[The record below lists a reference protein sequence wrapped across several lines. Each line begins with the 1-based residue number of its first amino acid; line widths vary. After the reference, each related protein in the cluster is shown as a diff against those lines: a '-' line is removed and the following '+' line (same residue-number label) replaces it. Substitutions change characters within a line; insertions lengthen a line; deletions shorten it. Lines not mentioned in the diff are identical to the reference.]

1 MSFDR
6 IGKSIFDRHQVK
18 MPICQHVAKVI
29 FKVAVSSRPIAKTQF
44 LHDSL
49 FKANPIIEVFLRALN
64 TKTLY
69 A

>member
-1 MSFDR
+1 MA
-6 IGKSIFDRHQVK
+6 IPACKSRFDRHQVK

-49 FKANPIIEVFLRALN
+49 FKANPIIVVFL
-64 TKTLY
+64 
-69 A
+69 